1 MVTPSSSPSLTVALS
16 ASPFCSAF
24 HQEVDSGNQMIFAFC
39 SMDHRFSHLL
49 GICVSLQSSSCLGH
63 WLSVVNLLWIKNT
76 LSWLTKQKENISF
89 LKMKKTQNWDYKTN
103 LFLAM
108 ICTVAVL
115 ITVAVLLLR

>member
-49 GICVSLQSSSCLGH
+49 GMLSSRYFVLLILLCSCLGH

-103 LFLAM
+103 LFL
-108 ICTVAVL
+108 VLAVE
-115 ITVAVLLLR
+115 